1 MRTALYLLIVIWFA
15 RKIMRR
21 IIPSGGQRYM
31 CLVELSSGDTFCF
44 ASYGS
49 ILKCQEATMMLRD
62 AVRKEGKTDFVLGY
76 GRKDNDRPPVG
87 INVNSRNIHNIWHEN
102 DDRVHMARQHFPS
115 TFELIRRVSR
125 SLCQDVETCRCE

>member
-1 MRTALYLLIVIWFA
+1 MRHACYLALILWFA
-15 RKIMRR
+15 RKIMHR

-31 CLVELSSGDTFCF
+31 CLVELTSGDTYCF

-62 AVRKEGKTDFVLGY
+62 AIRREKKTEFILGY

-87 INVNSRNIHNIWHEN
+87 IKVNSRDIHSIWNEN
-102 DDRVHMARQHFPS
+102 DERVKMARVQFPS
-115 TFELIRRVSR
+115 TFELIRKVSR
-125 SLCQDVETCRCE
+125 SLCQNEETTT

>member
-1 MRTALYLLIVIWFA
+1 MRNACYFALILWFL

-21 IIPSGGQRYM
+21 IIPSGGQRYC
-31 CLVELSSGDTFCF
+31 CLVELTSGDIYCF

-62 AVRKEGKTDFVLGY
+62 AIDNEGKHGFVIAY

-87 INVNSRNIHNIWHEN
+87 IKVTSREIHNIWNEN
-102 DDRVHMARQHFPS
+102 DERVKMGRAHFPT

-125 SLCQDVETCRCE
+125 SLCQDVDTCRCQ